1 MKNARS
7 HDISRAFVRLFSFL
21 IVFQSCL
28 QELDIL
34 RNVLVIRIRFIQR
47 ATFIIY
53 QHIEGLCIGTEFN
66 ALEITP
72 LIAYCTQCT
81 FPAVSVTLTGEVNGV
96 LLST

>member
-66 ALEITP
+66 ALRDNSTCRLLYAMYVP
-72 LIAYCTQCT
+72 VP
-81 FPAVSVTLTGEVNGV
+81 FSVNL
-96 LLST
+96 